1 MAEFK
6 YIVTKEDHDEQRQ
19 IKDLLRQNF
28 SFSSRLRAKIKRA
41 DTIYL
46 NGGHMRPFW
55 VPETGDEIV
64 VELPPEEPSHYE
76 PEDIHIEPVFE
87 DEDLLIIN
95 KQPGYTVHPTKG
107 HPNHT
112 IANGVMKYMQDTGQ
126 EFKIRFVN
134 RLDMDTTGLLVLG
147 KNAFVQ
153 DKFVQEMKSDRMKKI
168 YICIVKGI
176 IEEEEG
182 TIDAPIGKVDE
193 EQVARGVVEGGRNSI
208 THYRVI
214 ERYPKGYTQLMLRL
228 ETGRTHQIRVHMA
241 HIGHP
246 VAGDY
251 LYGGE
256 APWLINR
263 QALHASRLIFR
274 HPVTNEK
281 IDLTAPLP
289 ADILEV
295 IEKIK

>member
-134 RLDMDTTGLLVLG
+134 RLDMDTTGLLVLA
-147 KNAFVQ
+147 K
-153 DKFVQEMKSDRMKKI
+153 MLLCR
-168 YICIVKGI
+168 
-176 IEEEEG
+176 
-182 TIDAPIGKVDE
+182 T
-193 EQVARGVVEGGRNSI
+193 NS
-208 THYRVI
+208 
-214 ERYPKGYTQLMLRL
+214 
-228 ETGRTHQIRVHMA
+228 
-241 HIGHP
+241 
-246 VAGDY
+246 
-251 LYGGE
+251 
-256 APWLINR
+256 
-263 QALHASRLIFR
+263 SR
-274 HPVTNEK
+274 K
-281 IDLTAPLP
+281 
-289 ADILEV
+289 
-295 IEKIK
+295 